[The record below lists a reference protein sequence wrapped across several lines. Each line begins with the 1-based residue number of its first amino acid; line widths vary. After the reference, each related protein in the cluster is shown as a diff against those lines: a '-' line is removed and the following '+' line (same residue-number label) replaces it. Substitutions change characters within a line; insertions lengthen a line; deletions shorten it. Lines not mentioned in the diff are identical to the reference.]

1 MTSPK
6 TKREKRKVPKKSL
19 NFDPPKKTSPKKRE
33 KKLVKF
39 LFSFFKK
46 DKSQKILTQFN
57 GRHPSSSSSS
67 PESSSRSSGEL
78 ILKPQPSSPFMTDSH
93 FPPSQHTA
101 AKLKNSQ
108 FPWSYFTFPIHM
120 DKKEFSHE
128 NSSSFNSLFLSL
140 SLTPDILHS
149 PSRPF
154 WLWELCC
161 TQTGT
166 N

>member
-57 GRHPSSSSSS
+57 GRHPSSSS
-67 PESSSRSSGEL
+67 PESSPRSSGEL
-78 ILKPQPSSPFMTDSH
+78 IPKLQPSSPFMTDSH

-101 AKLKNSQ
+101 AKTEE
-108 FPWSYFTFPIHM
+108 FPVPMKLFLISHSHGP
-120 DKKEFSHE
+120 KEFSHD
-128 NSSSFNSLFLSL
+128 NSSPFNSLFLSWSSSSGSL
-140 SLTPDILHS
+140 STTS
-149 PSRPF
+149 SSSSS
-154 WLWELCC
+154 
-161 TQTGT
+161 
-166 N
+166 

>member
-33 KKLVKF
+33 KIL

-46 DKSQKILTQFN
+46 DKSKKILTQFN

-67 PESSSRSSGEL
+67 SPESSPRSSGEL
-78 ILKPQPSSPFMTDSH
+78 IPKLQPSSPFMTDSH

-101 AKLKNSQ
+101 AKTEE
-108 FPWSYFTFPIHM
+108 FPVPMKLFLISHSHGP
-120 DKKEFSHE
+120 KEFSHE

-154 WLWELCC
+154 WL
-161 TQTGT
+161 
-166 N
+166 